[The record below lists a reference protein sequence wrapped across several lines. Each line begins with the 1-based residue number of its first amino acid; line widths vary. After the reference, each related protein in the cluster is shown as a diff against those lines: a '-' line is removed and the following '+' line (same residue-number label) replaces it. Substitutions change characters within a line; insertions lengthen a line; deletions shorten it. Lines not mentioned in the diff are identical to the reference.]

1 MKRRNFLI
9 VAVLGM
15 LSVVATVTA
24 MTSIPQNAYAEEKED
39 EDKNGHS
46 ETSSESEENEEE
58 DKNGHS
64 ETSSEHEQEYECNI
78 SGVLNTCIIGDAP
91 TGAVQTTTQDQS
103 ETPMILAL
111 PT

>member
-15 LSVVATVTA
+15 LSVVTTVTS
-24 MTSIPQNAYAEEKED
+24 MTSILQNAYAEENED
-39 EDKNGHS
+39 EDTDGHS
-46 ETSSESEENEEE
+46 ETSSESEE
-58 DKNGHS
+58 
-64 ETSSEHEQEYECNI
+64 EYECNI

-91 TGAVQTTTQDQS
+91 TGAVQTTTQDQN

>member
-24 MTSIPQNAYAEEKED
+24 MTSIPQNAYAEENED
-39 EDKNGHS
+39 
-46 ETSSESEENEEE
+46 E

>member
-24 MTSIPQNAYAEEKED
+24 MTSIPQNAYAEENEEED
-39 EDKNGHS
+39 TNGHS
-46 ETSSESEENEEE
+46 ETSSESEE
-58 DKNGHS
+58 
-64 ETSSEHEQEYECNI
+64 EYECNI